1 MESIE
6 LVRVMWNPARPN
18 NFETHSRYIGP
29 KTSSNA
35 VAMAAR
41 AALEEMVE
49 KSCLDRDEAKRQIMN
64 KVALALRGGIPFEV
78 QHNHTTADAPETVRF
93 VRQEFA
99 RLEALGV
106 KCTINYPAYKG
117 KRTSMWS
124 LIPQKLMP
132 PTRIMRYCC
141 AVLKEQG
148 GNGRFITTGVR
159 WAESSRR
166 KRDRGVFEAYT
177 RNKENKIVLKGEEQE
192 PSEIFEGCKVAA
204 KRVVNPIVDW
214 TDNQVW
220 SFLQDAKVPVN
231 PLYECGLDRVGC
243 IGCPLAKK
251 SKRYAEF
258 RRWPAYEKL
267 YIQAFDRMLDERRAR
282 GKLDGNWMMG
292 GTGKDV
298 FRWWMQEDVLPG
310 QISVDDILED

>member
-1 MESIE
+1 M
-6 LVRVMWNPARPN
+6 
-18 NFETHSRYIGP
+18 
-29 KTSSNA
+29 
-35 VAMAAR
+35 
-41 AALEEMVE
+41 
-49 KSCLDRDEAKRQIMN
+49 
-64 KVALALRGGIPFEV
+64 
-78 QHNHTTADAPETVRF
+78 
-93 VRQEFA
+93 
-99 RLEALGV
+99 
-106 KCTINYPAYKG
+106 
-117 KRTSMWS
+117 
-124 LIPQKLMP
+124 
-132 PTRIMRYCC
+132 
-141 AVLKEQG
+141 
-148 GNGRFITTGVR
+148 R

-231 PLYECGLDRVGC
+231 PLYECGFSRVGC
-243 IGCPLAKK
+243 IGCPMASK
-251 SKRYAEF
+251 KRYAEF

-292 GTGKDV
+292 GTGQDV
-298 FRWWMQEDVLPG
+298 FRWWMEEDVLPG

>member
-1 MESIE
+1 MSEDWG
-6 LVRVMWNPARPN
+6 LVTLP
-18 NFETHSRYIGP
+18 
-29 KTSSNA
+29 TSGGKDSS
-35 VAMAAR
+35 VC
-41 AALEEMVE
+41 VE
-49 KSCLDRDEAKRQIMN
+49 
-64 KVALALRGGIPFEV
+64 LALRGGIQFEV

-106 KCTINYPAYKG
+106 KCTINYPVYKG

-192 PSEIFEGCKVAA
+192 PSKIFEGCKVAA

-231 PLYECGLDRVGC
+231 PLYECGFSRVGC
-243 IGCPLAKK
+243 IGCPMASK
-251 SKRYAEF
+251 KRYAEF

-282 GKLDGNWMMG
+282 GKLDGNWMTG
-292 GTGKDV
+292 GTGQDV
-298 FRWWMQEDVLPG
+298 FRWWMEEDVLPG

>member
-1 MESIE
+1 MSEDWG
-6 LVRVMWNPARPN
+6 LVTLPTSGDPEKIA
-18 NFETHSRYIGP
+18 IGRLKAASDMALKYYGTP
-29 KTSSNA
+29 LVVTTSGGKDSS
-35 VAMAAR
+35 VC
-41 AALEEMVE
+41 VE
-49 KSCLDRDEAKRQIMN
+49 
-64 KVALALRGGIPFEV
+64 LALRGGIPFEV

-99 RLEALGV
+99 RLENLGV
-106 KCTINYPAYKG
+106 KCTINYPVYKG
-117 KRTSMWS
+117 KRTSMWD

-132 PTRIMRYCC
+132 PIRIKRYCC

-166 KRDRGVFEAYT
+166 KRDRGIFEACT

-204 KRVVNPIVDW
+204 KRIVNPVVDW

-231 PLYECGLDRVGC
+231 PLYECGLNRVGC

-282 GKLDGNWMMG
+282 GKLDGSWMRG
-292 GTGKDV
+292 GTGRDV
-298 FRWWMQEDVLPG
+298 FRWWMEEDVLPG
-310 QISVDDILED
+310 QISVDDILEG

>member
-1 MESIE
+1 M
-6 LVRVMWNPARPN
+6 
-18 NFETHSRYIGP
+18 
-29 KTSSNA
+29 
-35 VAMAAR
+35 
-41 AALEEMVE
+41 
-49 KSCLDRDEAKRQIMN
+49 
-64 KVALALRGGIPFEV
+64 
-78 QHNHTTADAPETVRF
+78 RF
-93 VRQEFA
+93 VRKEFA

-106 KCTINYPAYKG
+106 KCTINYPVYKG
-117 KRTSMWS
+117 KRTSMWD

-132 PTRIMRYCC
+132 PTRIVRYCC
-141 AVLKEQG
+141 SVLKEQG

-166 KRDRGVFEAYT
+166 KRDRGVFEALT

-267 YIQAFDRMLDERRAR
+267 YIQAFDRMLDERRKR

-292 GTGKDV
+292 GTGQDV
-298 FRWWMQEDVLPG
+298 FRWWVEEDVLPG
-310 QISVDDILED
+310 QISVDDILEN

>member
-1 MESIE
+1 MSEDWG
-6 LVRVMWNPARPN
+6 LVTLPTSGDPEKIA
-18 NFETHSRYIGP
+18 IGRLKAASDMALKYYGTP
-29 KTSSNA
+29 LVVTTSGGKDSS
-35 VAMAAR
+35 VC
-41 AALEEMVE
+41 VE
-49 KSCLDRDEAKRQIMN
+49 
-64 KVALALRGGIPFEV
+64 LALRGGIPFEV

-106 KCTINYPAYKG
+106 KCTINYPVYKG
-117 KRTSMWS
+117 KRTSMWD

-192 PSEIFEGCKVAA
+192 PSKIFEGCKVAA
-204 KRVVNPIVDW
+204 KRVVNPMW
-214 TDNQVW
+214 TGRTIR
-220 SFLQDAKVPVN
+220 
-231 PLYECGLDRVGC
+231 CGAFCRMQRCLSIRCMNVGSAALDVS
-243 IGCPLAKK
+243 A
-251 SKRYAEF
+251 A
-258 RRWPAYEKL
+258 RW
-267 YIQAFDRMLDERRAR
+267 RAR
-282 GKLDGNWMMG
+282 NGMRSSDAGLLTRSSTYKPL
-292 GTGKDV
+292 TGCLMSAERAE
-298 FRWWMQEDVLPG
+298 RWTEAG
-310 QISVDDILED
+310 

>member
-1 MESIE
+1 MSEDWGLVTLPTSGDPEKIAIGRLKAASDMALKYYGTPLVVTTSGGKDSSVCVE
-6 LVRVMWNPARPN
+6 LAR
-18 NFETHSRYIGP
+18 
-29 KTSSNA
+29 
-35 VAMAAR
+35 R
-41 AALEEMVE
+41 A
-49 KSCLDRDEAKRQIMN
+49 
-64 KVALALRGGIPFEV
+64 GIPFEI

-99 RLEALGV
+99 RLENLGV
-106 KCTINYPAYKG
+106 KCTINYPVYKG
-117 KRTSMWS
+117 KRTSMWD

-192 PSEIFEGCKVAA
+192 PSKIFEGCKVAA

-231 PLYECGLDRVGC
+231 PLYECEFSRVGC
-243 IGCPLAKK
+243 IGCPMTSK
-251 SKRYAEF
+251 KRYAEF

-282 GKLDGNWMMG
+282 GKMDGSWMTG
-292 GTGKDV
+292 GTGQDV
-298 FRWWMQEDVLPG
+298 FRWWMEEDVLPG
-310 QISVDDILED
+310 QISVDDILEN